1 LFVVHVIQGLVQLL
15 FARGDLMRSMK
26 RRPFFTV
33 ALIFIFVATAFPVF
47 AHHGRATYD
56 ETKLATIMG
65 TVSAFQFSNPH
76 AQLFLNVKD
85 DKGKIEMWVGEG
97 TSPNM
102 LVREG
107 WDRKTIK
114 PGDQITATGHPAR
127 DGSYNMRIEKIV
139 LPNGRELTFEGP
151 GGT

>member
-1 LFVVHVIQGLVQLL
+1 MQKRIMTSVVTGIALL
-15 FARGDLMRSMK
+15 GASY
-26 RRPFFTV
+26 P
-33 ALIFIFVATAFPVF
+33 AL

-56 ETKLATIMG
+56 ETKLAIIMG
-65 TVSAFQFSNPH
+65 KVSSFEFSNPH
-76 AQLFLNVKD
+76 ALVFLDVKD
-85 DKGKIEMWVGEG
+85 DKGDIKKWVGEG

-127 DGSYNMRIEKIV
+127 NRHERYAN
-139 LPNGRELTFEGP
+139 REGCAA
-151 GGT
+151 

>member
-1 LFVVHVIQGLVQLL
+1 MRRRKTVSLLAGIALFG
-15 FARGDLMRSMK
+15 ASY
-26 RRPFFTV
+26 P
-33 ALIFIFVATAFPVF
+33 AL

-65 TVSAFQFSNPH
+65 TVSSFQFSNPH
-76 AQLFLNVKD
+76 AQLFLDVKD
-85 DKGKIEMWVGEG
+85 DKGNIEKWVGEG

-102 LVREG
+102 LIREG
-107 WDRKTIK
+107 WDRKTLK

-127 DGSYNMRIEKIV
+127 NGSNSMRIEKIV
-139 LPNGRELTFEGP
+139 LSNGKELTFEGP

>member
-1 LFVVHVIQGLVQLL
+1 MRKKITTLL
-15 FARGDLMRSMK
+15 ITCIAWFGISQS
-26 RRPFFTV
+26 
-33 ALIFIFVATAFPVF
+33 AL
-47 AHHGRATYD
+47 AHHGRAGYD
-56 ETKLATIMG
+56 ATKVFTIMG
-65 TVSAFQFSNPH
+65 TVSSFQFSNPH
-76 AQLFLNVKD
+76 AQLFLDVKD
-85 DKGKIEMWVGEG
+85 DKGIIEKWVGEG

-114 PGDQITATGHPAR
+114 PGDMITATGYPAR
-127 DGSYNMRIEKIV
+127 DGSNNMRIEKIV

>member
-1 LFVVHVIQGLVQLL
+1 MKCRRLFLSSMIVGLLAAAVP
-15 FARGDLMRSMK
+15 A
-26 RRPFFTV
+26 
-33 ALIFIFVATAFPVF
+33 F

-76 AQLFLNVKD
+76 AQLVLDVKG
-85 DKGKIEMWVGEG
+85 DKGKIEQWVGEG

-127 DGSYNMRIEKIV
+127 NGTNSMRIEKIV

>member
-1 LFVVHVIQGLVQLL
+1 MKGRLFFPVAALFGLLAASL
-15 FARGDLMRSMK
+15 
-26 RRPFFTV
+26 
-33 ALIFIFVATAFPVF
+33 PVF

-65 TVSAFQFSNPH
+65 KVSAFQFSNPH
-76 AQLFLNVKD
+76 VQLFLDVKD
-85 DKGKIEMWVGEG
+85 VKGNIEMWIGEG

-127 DGSYNMRIEKIV
+127 NGANTMRIEKIV

>member
-1 LFVVHVIQGLVQLL
+1 MRKRIMAWLL
-15 FARGDLMRSMK
+15 TGI
-26 RRPFFTV
+26 
-33 ALIFIFVATAFPVF
+33 ALLGMSHTAL
-47 AHHGRATYD
+47 AHHGRASYD
-56 ETKLATIMG
+56 ATKVFTIMG
-65 TVSAFQFSNPH
+65 TVSSFQFSNPY
-76 AQLFLNVKD
+76 AQLFLDVRD
-85 DKGKIEMWVGEG
+85 DKGNIEKWIGEG

-127 DGSYNMRIEKIV
+127 NGTYAMRIEKIV